1 MTQSGKQQLDQLRQ
15 EYRETELPPEL
26 PYAVRAAFLKARR
39 PHRMVRRL
47 VTAAACLFLAFLAA
61 LNLSPSFAQAAA
73 QTPLIGPLAEVLTF
87 TEYHV
92 ATDREFIDVRVPE
105 ITGTS
110 FPELEDRINKEI
122 QEKID
127 EDLTAARTRAK
138 EEYEAYIATGGNPED
153 YIPLTISFDYEVK
166 SCTEKILS
174 FELERFEVRASGFT
188 DLTYYNIDLTTGKTL
203 TLADVL
209 GPDWKK
215 KADAVVQAAI
225 DAHPENFFT
234 AEMGG
239 FTGVSEDQRFYMN
252 SDGNPVLVFEKYEI
266 APGSSGELE
275 FEVPIGE

>member
-1 MTQSGKQQLDQLRQ
+1 M
-15 EYRETELPPEL
+15 
-26 PYAVRAAFLKARR
+26 
-39 PHRMVRRL
+39 
-47 VTAAACLFLAFLAA
+47 
-61 LNLSPSFAQAAA
+61 
-73 QTPLIGPLAEVLTF
+73 
-87 TEYHV
+87 
-92 ATDREFIDVRVPE
+92 
-105 ITGTS
+105 
-110 FPELEDRINKEI
+110 
-122 QEKID
+122 
-127 EDLTAARTRAK
+127 
-138 EEYEAYIATGGNPED
+138 
-153 YIPLTISFDYEVK
+153 K

-209 GPDWKK
+209 GPDWKE

-275 FEVPIGE
+275 FEVPIGDNSTAQTTPPAGKQRPFPAGGVFFSAAEWAGLTCRAVDIAVDGPAARPQWHARGRSPRSPPSPCPRALCRR